1 VSGGTA
7 GTADVSGGGN
17 GGGVCFILS
26 PSTLSFNKSTVFS
39 ILDLSSKSIDD
50 E

>member
-7 GTADVSGGGN
+7 GTADVSGGN